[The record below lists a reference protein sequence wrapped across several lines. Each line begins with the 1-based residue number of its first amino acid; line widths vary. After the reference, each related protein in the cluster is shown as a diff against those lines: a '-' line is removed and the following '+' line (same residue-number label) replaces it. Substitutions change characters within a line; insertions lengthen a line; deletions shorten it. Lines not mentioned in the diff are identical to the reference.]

1 MRPYTT
7 EQLREL
13 STAVGPQWQGEVRA
27 ALRYCADL
35 IDAANA
41 VIAQPVQPEQEKPF
55 EIGKRVAQEGRG
67 ISDLWG
73 AVANDSDLP
82 EAQRGYEDALAQPE
96 QAEHFGVEEPGESHH
111 PGYYFT
117 DRNK

>member
-1 MRPYTT
+1 MRLYTT

-41 VIAQPVQPEQEKPF
+41 VIAQPVKPWVGLTDAERDDLTYGIFYYLDIPDNFMDAFEAKLKEK
-55 EIGKRVAQEGRG
+55 
-67 ISDLWG
+67 
-73 AVANDSDLP
+73 N
-82 EAQRGYEDALAQPE
+82 
-96 QAEHFGVEEPGESHH
+96 
-111 PGYYFT
+111 T
-117 DRNK
+117 

>member
-1 MRPYTT
+1 MMPYTT

-41 VIAQPVQPEQEKPF
+41 VIAQP
-55 EIGKRVAQEGRG
+55 
-67 ISDLWG
+67 
-73 AVANDSDLP
+73 
-82 EAQRGYEDALAQPE
+82 E